1 MAHKKGEGSVKN
13 GRDSQSKRLGVKIY
27 GGQPAISGNIIVRQR
42 GTAYHP
48 GKNVGVGKDFTLFAL
63 AGTAG
68 ATTLTVTS
76 LNDSGPGS
84 LRNAIASAS
93 PGDTIQFQVTGTI
106 TLTSGKLAIGQ
117 NLMINGPGAS
127 QLAISGNQL
136 SAVFEIASGATV
148 GLSGM
153 TIRNGLP
160 DNGFGGGVF
169 NSGTLTI
176 ANCVVTGNVAK
187 GGFGGGIGSYG
198 PVTITGSTI
207 SSNSASFGGGIAT
220 TDSLTIINSTVANN
234 SGLGAGGIYSN
245 GALTISGSTFTG
257 NTANSTVAKVSTG
270 AALFQDDGSSGSIT
284 NSTFS
289 GNVSANNGGAIF
301 NQSVVFTTVIQN
313 STIGG
318 NTGVGSSDFFGKLI
332 FSRTLLANNVGGN
345 CFNNTPSTSQGYN
358 VIDDN
363 TCGLGSA
370 TDKQNVTP
378 GAGLDPKG
386 LQNNGGPTQTIALLS
401 TSPAVN
407 AIPTANCTQTTDQRG
422 TLRPQG
428 AGCDAGAYE
437 LVPIVPFAAFH
448 ANLAIA
454 TGRIPGFALTSWFT
468 LGNGGPSLQ
477 LQTQTLTLQIANYTL
492 TLPPG
497 SLRPLWNASNAPLA
511 YDGIINGTHLVIGLV
526 PLANNTWSFDAA
538 GTPAT
543 ISATNPVPVTLT
555 IGQNAG
561 ATSVQAI
568 IR

>member
-1 MAHKKGEGSVKN
+1 MNTLLTPSLASIRARRGD
-13 GRDSQSKRLGVKIY
+13 R
-27 GGQPAISGNIIVRQR
+27 PAAFSAV
-42 GTAYHP
+42 AAC
-48 GKNVGVGKDFTLFAL
+48 FTLFAL

-68 ATTLTVTS
+68 AATSTVTS
-76 LNDSGPGS
+76 LNDSGAGS
-84 LRNAIASAS
+84 LRNAIASAG

-117 NLMINGPGAS
+117 NLTINGPGAS
-127 QLAISGNQL
+127 QLAVSGNQL

-148 GLSGM
+148 SLSGM
-153 TIRNGLP
+153 TIKNGLP
-160 DNGFGGGVF
+160 DNAFGGGVF
-169 NSGTLTI
+169 SYGTLTI

-187 GGFGGGIGSYG
+187 GGYGGGIGSYG

-207 SSNSASFGGGIAT
+207 SGNSASFGGGIAA

-245 GALTISGSTFTG
+245 GMLAISGSTFTG
-257 NTANSTVAKVSTG
+257 NTATSTVPKVSRG
-270 AALFQDDGSSGSIT
+270 AALFQDDGSYGSIT

-289 GNVSANNGGAIF
+289 GNVAANNGAAIF
-301 NQSVVFTTVIQN
+301 NLSVALTTVIQN
-313 STIGG
+313 STIAG
-318 NTGVGSSDFFGKLI
+318 NTGVGSSDFLGKLI
-332 FSRTLLANNVGGN
+332 FAGALLANNVGGD
-345 CFNNTPSTSQGYN
+345 CFNNSPSTSQGYN
-358 VIDDN
+358 VTDDN
-363 TCGLGSA
+363 TCGLASS

-401 TSPAVN
+401 TSPALN
-407 AIPTANCTQTTDQRG
+407 AIPAANCTLSTDQRG
-422 TLRPQG
+422 TSRPQG
-428 AGCDAGAYE
+428 GACDAGAYE
-437 LVPIVPFAAFH
+437 LVPSVPFASFH

-454 TGRIPGFALTSWFT
+454 TGRVPGFALTSWFT
-468 LGNGGPSLQ
+468 LGSGGPALQ

-497 SLRPLWNASNAPLA
+497 SLRPLWNAPNAPLG
-511 YDGIINGTHLVIGLV
+511 YDGTINGTHLVIGLI

-555 IGQNAG
+555 IGQNTG